1 MTAAHP
7 STFKTTSVRMPSDLK
22 AWLEDRSIKNF
33 RSMNAEL
40 VAILT
45 ALREGEEA
53 DAPGEGFRRFA
64 SR

>member
-1 MTAAHP
+1 MTTNMMRIRVPAN
-7 STFKTTSVRMPSDLK
+7 LK
-22 AWLEDRSIKNF
+22 EWLEDRTILNF

-45 ALREGEEA
+45 AVREGEET